1 MQHDEVIWGSLNR
14 QFCSYKVKTARR
26 EKAFCR
32 NKYNLTGLCE
42 RLSCPLANSKYGT
55 IIENDNKL
63 YLFIKSVERAHS
75 PRRLWERIRLSTSY
89 RKALTQIDKHMEY
102 WPEFYIHKAKQ
113 RLTKMTQYIIR
124 KRKLALQTKTRL
136 VGINKKVERRETT
149 REAKAQRAAK
159 LEESIEKQL
168 LQRLQSNAYG
178 DIYNF
183 DQSIYDK
190 VLDQQAQLE
199 TDDPDLEQVELDD
212 DDEMDED
219 EEESVDDDE
228 YEAHYEDED
237 EIVQEDEDEL
247 ADDIEAPP
255 RSSKTPNY
263 VFDDDEDED
272 DLDDDGDDDDSDDG
286 NQPIARPRT
295 ASELDAYVRD
305 KARRRNASN
314 KGAPSSKAQKK
325 KGRKLRLSNV
335 EYEYERET
343 AKQTQ

>member
-75 PRRLWERIRLSTSY
+75 PRQLWERIRLSTSY

-136 VGINKKVERRETT
+136 VGINKKVERRETS

-199 TDDPDLEQVELDD
+199 LDDPDLEQDEEVDD
-212 DDEMDED
+212 DEEMDED
-219 EEESVDDDE
+219 EESVDDDE
-228 YEAHYEDED
+228 YEAHCEDED
-237 EIVQEDEDEL
+237 EIVQDEDEL

-255 RSSKTPNY
+255 RSSKTPDY
-263 VFDDDEDED
+263 VFDDDDDED
-272 DLDDDGDDDDSDDG
+272 DLEDDDGGGGDDDQS
-286 NQPIARPRT
+286 IARPRT
-295 ASELDAYVRD
+295 AGELDAYVRD
-305 KARRRNASN
+305 KARRRNASS
-314 KGAPSSKAQKK
+314 KGAPPNKAQKK
-325 KGRKLRLSNV
+325 KGRKLRPSNV